1 MCTRTPLR
9 ADLAIPQP
17 LFDLVQYELLGT
29 VGSLPTGRAVTC
41 QGLQQHQRML
51 LLVAALSAMDADRIP
66 LATVRALGL
75 NALQLQYSET
85 PGTEA
90 KYVKEGTRFFKQLQ
104 ASGVEFFDE
113 IEPDHADAFFWS
125 ASTFR
130 GRLSDVS
137 ATTASNRRSI
147 IQSLLRELEH
157 LGITPACDLLGPS
170 IQRGHAEPARL
181 LTDREMQRIRNECTG
196 GFLFTFAPWFVA
208 LSEAGG
214 TAAELAEVRS
224 NDVDLDQGV
233 VRFSGRSA
241 RYGPLSDWGV
251 NTLRLVI
258 AQQPLVDDKRVCC
271 SDDLGP
277 ERAAHSIAAGMH
289 RILRDA
295 GFARDR
301 NVSARSIRHT
311 FARRVL
317 EESGIEAAALF
328 LGSDSLDATARAL
341 VHEWRVA

>member
-1 MCTRTPLR
+1 MPTRTPVR

-17 LFDLVQYELLGT
+17 LFDLVQFELFGT
-29 VGSLPTGRAVTC
+29 VGCLSTDRAVTR
-41 QGLQQHQRML
+41 QGLLQHQRML

-271 SDDLGP
+271 SDDLGS
-277 ERAAHSIAAGMH
+277 ERAAHNIAAGMH

-301 NVSARSIRHT
+301 QVSARSIRHT
-311 FARRVL
+311 FAQRVL

-341 VHEWRVA
+341 AHEWRVA

>member
-1 MCTRTPLR
+1 MRTRTPLR
-9 ADLAIPQP
+9 ADLAIQQS

-29 VGSLPTGRAVTC
+29 VGSLSTDRAVTC
-41 QGLQQHQRML
+41 EELLQHQRML

-66 LATVRALGL
+66 LATVRTLGL
-75 NALQLQYSET
+75 NTLQLQYSSA
-85 PGTEA
+85 PGTAA
-90 KYVKEGTRFFKQLQ
+90 KYVKEASRFFTQLE
-104 ASGVEFFDE
+104 ASGVEYFDE

-125 ASTFR
+125 ASVVS

-157 LGITPACDLLGPS
+157 LGITPSADLLGPP
-170 IQRGHAEPARL
+170 IHRNQPEPARL
-181 LTDREMQRIRNECTG
+181 LTHHEMQRIRNECTG

-214 TAAELAEVRS
+214 TASEIAEVRGA
-224 NDVDLDQGV
+224 DVDLDHGV
-233 VRFSGRSA
+233 VRFHGRNA
-241 RYGPLSDWGV
+241 RHGPLSTWGID
-251 NTLRLVI
+251 TLGLVV
-258 AQQPLVDDKRVCC
+258 AQSPLVDDQRVCC
-271 SDDLGP
+271 GADLSP
-277 ERAAHSIAAGMH
+277 ERAAHSVTAGMH

-301 NVSARSIRHT
+301 QVSARSIRYT

-317 EESGIEAAALF
+317 EELGIESAALF
-328 LGSDSLDATARAL
+328 LGSESLDATARAL
-341 VHEWRVA
+341 AHEWWVA

>member
-1 MCTRTPLR
+1 MRTPSPLR
-9 ADLAIPQP
+9 ADREIQLP
-17 LFDLVQYELLGT
+17 LFDIAQYELLGT
-29 VGSLPTGRAVTC
+29 VGSLSNNRAVTH
-41 QGLQQHQRML
+41 QELLQHQRML
-51 LLVAALSAMDADRIP
+51 LLVAALSAMDADRLP
-66 LATVRALGL
+66 LATVRTLGL

-85 PGTEA
+85 PGTAA
-90 KYVKEGTRFFKQLQ
+90 KYLKEASRFFKQLE

-113 IEPDHADAFFWS
+113 IEPDHADVYFWS

-181 LTDREMQRIRNECTG
+181 LTDREVQRIRNECTG
-196 GFLFTFAPWFVA
+196 GFLFTYAPWFEA
-208 LSEAGG
+208 LSEAGA
-214 TAAELAEVRS
+214 TAAEIAEVRGA
-224 NDVDLDQGV
+224 DVDLDRGV
-233 VRFSGRSA
+233 VRFSGRNA

-251 NTLRLVI
+251 DTLRLVV
-258 AQQPLVDDKRVCC
+258 AQQHLIDDKRVCC
-271 SDDLGP
+271 GDDLGP
-277 ERAAHSIAAGMH
+277 VRAAHSIAAGMH

-301 NVSARSIRHT
+301 QVSARSIRHT
-311 FARRVL
+311 FARRVF